1 MPDKEEANSYE
12 EENKEHKIVIHLA
25 GEVKNPGVFE
35 VNSGSR
41 INDLIHLAG
50 GITENADI
58 TNVNLAYVLE
68 DGMKIVI
75 PNINE
80 KTSIEN
86 KNDVMSSKNNTT
98 SSQNNK
104 ININTATQSELEK
117 LPGIGPSLAV
127 KIIDF
132 RNKNGK
138 FKKIEQI
145 KNVSG
150 IGENKYNNIKSYI
163 CI

>member
-1 MPDKEEANSYE
+1 
-12 EENKEHKIVIHLA
+12 
-25 GEVKNPGVFE
+25 
-35 VNSGSR
+35 
-41 INDLIHLAG
+41 
-50 GITENADI
+50 
-58 TNVNLAYVLE
+58 
-68 DGMKIVI
+68 MKIVI